1 MSIVNLETLYTA
13 CKNSYT
19 RLHND
24 SNACEPIDGFREIKY
39 QFDEKTHHGAVSY
52 YNDETAELIIA
63 HRGSVT
69 LKDWMNTDVKIALRA
84 KQTPADLAAVDYT
97 NRLIN
102 EMRSRRLPIKHI
114 HAVGHSK
121 GGREAQVTAVNLIKG
136 IPYTCITFN
145 APGIN
150 PKIKE
155 PDKEYNHLNIRVTTK
170 LRGDIVSLA
179 GGEPLG
185 NTLNLQL
192 GNSMVLSCHT
202 MDSVKKALEDHKQI
216 ATMPVDELIK
226 STRVNMVMNVKAGT
240 PKDNLNLEQ
249 SYKANTHNM
258 ENLVVN
264 SQQNDSN
271 QEEPS
276 RANRTKF
283 RG

>member
-1 MSIVNLETLYTA
+1 MSNINLETLYTA

-24 SNACEPIDGFREIKY
+24 ANACEPIDGFREIKY
-39 QFDEKTHHGAVSY
+39 EFDEKTHHGAVSY

-69 LKDWMNTDVKIALRA
+69 LKDWMNTDVKIALKA

-97 NRLIN
+97 SRLIN
-102 EMRSRRLPIKHI
+102 EMRQKKLNIKQI
-114 HAVGHSK
+114 LAVGHSK
-121 GGREAQVTAVNLIKG
+121 GGHEAQVSAVNLIKG
-136 IPYTCITFN
+136 IPYTCVTFN

-155 PDKEYNHLNIRVTTK
+155 PNKEYNHVNIRVTTK

-185 NTLNLQL
+185 HTLNLQL
-192 GNSMVLSCHT
+192 ANSMVLSCHT
-202 MDSVKKALEDHKQI
+202 MDSIKKAMDDHKSL

-226 STRVNMVMNVKAGT
+226 ATRVNMSMGVKAET
-240 PKDNLNLEQ
+240 PKEKGQAEPN
-249 SYKANTHNM
+249 YKVGTHDM
-258 ENLVVN
+258 ENLKTN
-264 SQQNDSN
+264 LPEENKA
-271 QEEPS
+271 EEPKIK
-276 RANRTKF
+276 RNRL